1 MKMNARVVALLLVI
15 EVLLMVA
22 AIDALN
28 LCGVSL
34 PDVAKCKPAVTPP
47 PPPTP
52 EPTAECCA
60 VVAKADLKCL
70 CRHKGLLPPLGIDP
84 DLALQLP
91 AKCKLNQTPPC

>member
-1 MKMNARVVALLLVI
+1 MKMNARVVALLLVM

-28 LCGVSL
+28 FCGVSL
-34 PDVAKCKPAVTPP
+34 PDAAKCKPATTPP

-60 VVAKADLKCL
+60 VVAKADFKCI
-70 CRHKGLLPPLGIDP
+70 CRFKHLMPPLGIDP

-91 AKCKLNQTPPC
+91 VKCKLNQTPPC